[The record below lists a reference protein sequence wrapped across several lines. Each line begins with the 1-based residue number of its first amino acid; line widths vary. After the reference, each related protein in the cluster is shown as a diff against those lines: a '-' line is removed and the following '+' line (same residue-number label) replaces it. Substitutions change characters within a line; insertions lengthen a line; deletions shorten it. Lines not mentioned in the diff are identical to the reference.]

1 MFCYKIHQKENLIQ
15 TTEGPRPPPAKIPK
29 LTCTQS
35 PSQRVTLP
43 PTTTRTVLPQTVIA
57 PNNKIKLQSSSFGVQ
72 KVIILLMIP
81 EIVRYTLESKVV
93 PYLFTLTKKSA
104 F

>member
-1 MFCYKIHQKENLIQ
+1 MLILKIDCYCIKIHQKENLIQ
-15 TTEGPRPPPAKIPK
+15 TTEGPGPPQAKIPK

-57 PNNKIKLQSSSFGVQ
+57 PNNKIKLQSSSLGVQ
-72 KVIILLMIP
+72 KVIILLNA
-81 EIVRYTLESKVV
+81 LK
-93 PYLFTLTKKSA
+93 
-104 F
+104 